1 MLFWLLVIGY
11 RKLGI
16 GYRTL
21 RYPIGACAVQYP
33 LSVLLFLNES
43 QNIVNLAEG
52 IFHRVVAV
60 DSKVVMTVEIVC
72 ANWFGLCLIYL
83 QTFLDSLVVVICT
96 TTCLTAVEEAFDH
109 LIFLYEHIQQNGL
122 HVATLQEQFQCLSL
136 CYGTW
141 ETVKDNAFAICWQVV
156 QIALDEVNHLVIWN
170 QVSAGDQFANLF
182 AELAARFDF
191 GTQCVTC

>member
-83 QTFLDSLVVVICT
+83 QTFFDSLVVVICT
-96 TTCLTAVEEAFDH
+96 AAGFSAVQKTLDD
-109 LIFLYEHIQQNGL
+109 LIFLYE
-122 HVATLQEQFQCLSL
+122 
-136 CYGTW
+136 
-141 ETVKDNAFAICWQVV
+141 
-156 QIALDEVNHLVIWN
+156 
-170 QVSAGDQFANLF
+170 
-182 AELAARFDF
+182 
-191 GTQCVTC
+191 

>member
-72 ANWFGLCLIYL
+72 AYRFGLCLIYL
-83 QTFLDSLVVVICT
+83 QAFFDSLVVIISAT
-96 TTCLTAVEEAFDH
+96 ASLTSVQEAFDY
-109 LIFLYEHIQQNGL
+109 LILLYE
-122 HVATLQEQFQCLSL
+122 
-136 CYGTW
+136 
-141 ETVKDNAFAICWQVV
+141 
-156 QIALDEVNHLVIWN
+156 
-170 QVSAGDQFANLF
+170 
-182 AELAARFDF
+182 
-191 GTQCVTC
+191 